1 MKILLSA
8 YSCAPCKTSEPGNAW
23 RSVNH
28 ALAEGHEVWALIEK
42 SEYEPGMMS
51 YLAENPMPRFHPV
64 FFQLPH
70 WMVRALR
77 RPGMLGCVYY
87 HLWQHK
93 MLGIA
98 QKLHDEIGFDLVHHV
113 TFGRYWSPCGIRDLG
128 IPFIWGPVG
137 AAEYA
142 PSAFLAELPIRERW
156 FEFVRD
162 FIRAVSQRD
171 PALRATARAATIGIG
186 VSREACEAIRD
197 LGVRRVEQLPQAALA
212 ADELETFG
220 KFPSPPPGPFRA
232 ICMGRLLH
240 WKGFH
245 LAIRA
250 FGLFAKNDPEAE
262 LWLINNGPF
271 RPNLEEIA
279 ARTGVADRIR
289 FFGHLPSYAD
299 VLAKLAQAH
308 VLMHPALHEAFGNV
322 CMEAMAAGRPVVCL
336 DIGGPASQVTA
347 ETGFVAPIHDPQEAI
362 EAMAG
367 FLTRVSRDRA
377 LLAKL
382 SEQARARVHEKFTMR
397 TMGAAISRFYE
408 EAVAA
413 HPAPTR
419 RAAFA
424 Y

>member
-28 ALAEGHEVWALIEK
+28 ALAEGHEVWTLIEK
-42 SEYEPGMMS
+42 SEYEHLMVTH
-51 YLAENPMPRFHPV
+51 LAEHPMPGFHPV
-64 FFQLPH
+64 FFQLPNLA
-70 WMVRALR
+70 VKTLR
-77 RPGMLGCVYY
+77 KPGMLGCVYY

-98 QKLHDEIGFDLVHHV
+98 RQLHEEVGFDLVHHV
-113 TFGRYWSPCGIRDLG
+113 TFGRYWSPCGIRNLG
-128 IPFIWGPVG
+128 VPFIWGPVG

-142 PSAFLAELPIRERW
+142 PAAFLAELPFRERW

-162 FIRAVSQRD
+162 TVRAASEKD
-171 PALRATARAATIGIG
+171 PALRDTAKATSIGIG
-186 VSREACEAIRD
+186 VTREACEALRN

-212 ADELETFG
+212 DDELEAFG
-220 KFPSPPPGPFRA
+220 RFPPPPSGPFRA

-250 FGLFAKNDPEAE
+250 FAIFAKNDPEAE
-262 LWLINNGPF
+262 LWIVNDGPF
-271 RPNLEEIA
+271 RRELEKTA
-279 ARTGVADRIR
+279 AKTGVQSRVR
-289 FFGHLPSYAD
+289 FFGHLSTYAE
-299 VLAKLAQAH
+299 VLDKLAQSH

-347 ETGFVAPIHDPQEAI
+347 ETGFVAPARNPEEAI
-362 EAMAG
+362 EAMAA
-367 FLTRVSRDRA
+367 FLTRIAGDRA
-377 LLAKL
+377 LLAQM
-382 SEQARARVHEKFTMR
+382 SAQARARVREKFTMR
-397 TMGAAISRFYE
+397 TMGAAISSFYE
-408 EAVAA
+408 QAVAA
-413 HPAPTR
+413 HAPATPR
-419 RAAFA
+419 GALVF
-424 Y
+424 